1 MRRRTRSGWPAG
13 CTFVTRLMD
22 HTLTKGER
30 PVTVKAAIEALRH
43 DAGVWDRVA
52 QVTNVAG
59 QETQALTLTEADLS
73 WASNY
78 TALLGTYAEIQG
90 KTATLLS
97 EATTVYT
104 GLSAALDKV
113 ADAYEL
119 SDRRAATQL
128 GGVWDV
134 RE

>member
-1 MRRRTRSGWPAG
+1 
-13 CTFVTRLMD
+13 
-22 HTLTKGER
+22 
-30 PVTVKAAIEALRH
+30 VTVMAAIEALRH

-52 QVTNVAG
+52 HVTDAAS
-59 QETQALTLTEADLS
+59 QEARGLTLTEADLS

-78 TALLGTYAEIQG
+78 TSLLGTYAEIQQ

-104 GLSAALDKV
+104 RLSAALDKV

-119 SDRRAATQL
+119 SDERAATQL
-128 GGVWDV
+128 KGVWDV